1 MDRLEDRVARLE
13 RANRRLLTLWG
24 LTLAVASA
32 FGFQRATDVV
42 RARRFELVDARG
54 VPLAT
59 LAPGRTEGGGELT
72 LRDRDGER
80 RVNLTAEPGSASLGL
95 QGGRADD
102 PSGTAALRSDANG
115 AALGLLGAKASL
127 TATVR
132 RDQPRLSLTDA
143 RGKEAFAAPWGGK
156 PSGR

>member
-1 MDRLEDRVARLE
+1 MDRLEDRIGRLE
-13 RANRRLLTLWG
+13 RANRRLFALWG
-24 LTLAVASA
+24 ITSLALFA

-42 RARRFELVDARG
+42 RARRIELVDARG

-59 LAPGRTEGGGELT
+59 LAPGRNELGGELT

-80 RVNLTAEPGSASLGL
+80 RASLTAEPGSASLNL
-95 QGGRADD
+95 QGGKPED

-143 RGKEAFAAPWGGK
+143 RGKEAFAAPWGV
-156 PSGR
+156 RR

>member
-13 RANRRLLTLWG
+13 RANRRLLALWG
-24 LTLAVASA
+24 LTLATA
-32 FGFQRATDVV
+32 FAVGFQKTTDVV
-42 RARRFELVDARG
+42 RARRFEVVDARG
-54 VPLAT
+54 VPLAI
-59 LAPGRTEGGGELT
+59 LAAGRTEGGGELI

-80 RVNLTAEPGSASLGL
+80 RANLTAEPGSASLGL
-95 QGGRADD
+95 QGGKADD

-115 AALGLLGAKASL
+115 AALGLLGARASL

-143 RGKEAFAAPWGGK
+143 RGKEAFGAPWGAK
-156 PSGR
+156 SPGR